1 MMRSSSLSKA
11 GLVTGVVG
19 LLSAISLSPIAA
31 LGQSSDTN
39 SSSSEA
45 SVTVEAEC
53 KWFIYNV
60 PSNITLSP
68 EGDQKYAGKALTLT
82 GSTTDLT
89 IRKSGTDAGADSFS
103 NCSFFGSKTN
113 PILYAEVGGTAFDAT
128 YGGSNTEDTGMDFTI
143 AIDNTRDE
151 NSGFKVD
158 AGQCT
163 NNTDVWNEDVNGN
176 THHFLTDTY
185 TDSPMLSFTSNADV
199 NNSLT
204 SGADTQECQSDFTYE
219 VTIPADQTPSNPG
232 ETYSYT
238 GPSVEITAVYFN

>member
-1 MMRSSSLSKA
+1 MMRSSSFSKA

-53 KWFIYNV
+53 KWFIYNA

-68 EGDQKYAGKALTLT
+68 EGNQKYAGQALTLT

-89 IRKSGTDAGADSFS
+89 IRKSGTDAGVDSFS

-113 PILYAEVGGTAFDAT
+113 PTLYAEVEGTKFDAT
-128 YGGSNTEDTGMDFTI
+128 YGVSDTEDTGMDFTI
-143 AIDNTRDE
+143 ATDG

-158 AGQCT
+158 AGECT
-163 NNTDVWNEDVNGN
+163 NNTEVWNEDVNSN
-176 THHFLTDTY
+176 THYFLTTSY

-204 SGADTQECQSDFTYE
+204 SEADTQECQSDFTYE
-219 VTIPADQTPSNPG
+219 VTIPAGQTPSNPG

-238 GPSVEITAVYFN
+238 GPSVKITALYTG

>member
-31 LGQSSDTN
+31 LGQDGQANDTN

-68 EGDQKYAGKALTLT
+68 EGNQKYAGQALTLT
-82 GSTTDLT
+82 GSSTDLT
-89 IRKSGTDAGADSFS
+89 IRKSGTDQGADSFS
-103 NCSFFGSKTN
+103 DCSFFGSKTD
-113 PILYAEVGGTAFDAT
+113 PTLLAEVDGTKFDAT

-143 AIDNTRDE
+143 ATDG
-151 NSGFKVD
+151 NSGFKVK
-158 AGQCT
+158 AGECT
-163 NNTDVWNEDVNGN
+163 ANTDVWNENVDGK
-176 THHFLTDTY
+176 FLTDSY
-185 TDSPMLSFTSNADV
+185 LVSPVLTFTSNADV

-204 SGADTQECQSDFTYE
+204 SETDTQECQSDFTYE
-219 VTIPADQTPSNPG
+219 VTIPAGKTPDSPG

-238 GPSVEITAVYFN
+238 GPSVEFTAMYSSSG